1 MNHSVYLGLS
11 ILDLTKGVIYEFWY
25 DEVKTKYGENAKCCD
40 SFISHLK
47 ADEIY
52 KVIAEDVEPR
62 QESSIFEL
70 ARRKLDC
77 LKEKNEKVIGL
88 MKDALG
94 GQIIKELVRV
104 RAKVYNYLEDNN
116 DEDEKSK
123 GTKTCVIKR
132 QCNNKIWENCLEANA
147 FENKINYQ
155 EKKMEFT

>member
-1 MNHSVYLGLS
+1 
-11 ILDLTKGVIYEFWY
+11 
-25 DEVKTKYGENAKCCD
+25 
-40 SFISHLK
+40 
-47 ADEIY
+47 
-52 KVIAEDVEPR
+52 
-62 QESSIFEL
+62 
-70 ARRKLDC
+70 
-77 LKEKNEKVIGL
+77 

-155 EKKMEFT
+155 KKKMEFT